1 MIKAVIFDMDGL
13 MFDTEVV
20 YKIAWTQAAAKRGY
34 HLDDEKHSYLRGSN
48 GVMQKGHF
56 IRWYGGDV
64 PFDEIKADCR
74 AYMVEY
80 LSTHEIP
87 IKAGLFEL
95 LNALKEKGYKIA
107 VATGTQRH
115 NAIRWWKKAGVFD
128 YIDVGVGGDEVSKG
142 KPDPEIFL
150 LTVERLGL
158 QAEECMVLEDSF
170 NGIRAEK
177 AAGCS
182 PVMIPDMEQPTEE
195 IRTLCDHVF
204 PSLAEVIFV
213 L

>member
-20 YKIAWTQAAAKRGY
+20 YKIAWTEAAAKKGY

-48 GVMQKGHF
+48 GVMQRGHF
-56 IRWYGGDV
+56 VRWYGEEV
-64 PFDEIKADCR
+64 PFDEIKSDCR

-95 LNALKEKGYKIA
+95 LEELKKRGYKIA

-115 NAIRWWKKAGVFD
+115 NAIRWWKKAGVYE
-128 YIDVGVGGDEVSKG
+128 YIDVGVGGDEVSRG

-150 LTVERLGL
+150 KAVEKLGVS
-158 QAEECMVLEDSF
+158 AHECIVLEDSF
-170 NGIRAEK
+170 NGIRAAK

-182 PVMIPDMEQPTEE
+182 PIMIPDLEQPSDE
-195 IRTLCDHVF
+195 INALCDHVF
-204 PSLAEVIFV
+204 ASLEQVIGI

>member
-13 MFDTEVV
+13 MFDTEVI
-20 YKIAWTQAAAKRGY
+20 YKIAWTEAAAKKGY
-34 HLDDEKHSYLRGSN
+34 HLSDEQHSYLRGSN

-56 IRWYGGDV
+56 IKWYGEDV

-80 LSTHEIP
+80 LSSHEIP
-87 IKAGLFEL
+87 IKRGLFEL
-95 LNALKEKGYKIA
+95 LNALKEKGYRIA

-115 NAIRWWKKAGVFD
+115 NAIRWWKKAGVYD
-128 YIDVGVGGDEVSKG
+128 YVDVGVGGDEVLKG

-150 LTVERLGL
+150 LTVQRLNL
-158 QAEECMVLEDSF
+158 KPEECMVLEDSF
-170 NGIRAEK
+170 NGIRAAK
-177 AAGCS
+177 TAGCS
-182 PVMIPDMEQPTEE
+182 PVMIPDLEQPSEE
-195 IRTLCDHVF
+195 IRNLCDHIF
-204 PSLAEVIFV
+204 ESLDKVIEI